1 MFAMLLNLLL
11 TEILERV
18 QNGLQGVGT
27 MKVEGNQGRLLSTMA
42 VVVATADE
50 GKDYLQSFTPFVADL
65 LKGWPEGCAVEPHEL
80 SIALCDGW
88 GFPSVPSAVSKVL
101 LQRAQKDGFVRNV
114 ERKYFPNC
122 ERLLEM
128 PDLGE
133 KRQEMLAEQTALA
146 EAVVAYARDVHGLDW
161 TEQEA
166 SAALE
171 RLTEDFGAELATA
184 KREGGLQMR
193 PKSEENESLA
203 VVHAFARRAIER
215 DPPNFN
221 RLVAMVQGAMLA
233 NALYFE
239 DLRKMPRRLPELRV
253 YLDTTPLMR
262 GLGFAC
268 PDVVTA
274 AEEMLALMRSFK
286 IPMFVFAHTLEEIRG
301 ILENI
306 ATSLRRGTQ
315 EVKDQGNVGGAARE
329 SVDAA
334 IEAGMTSGDVLL
346 LIANLE
352 HRLEELGIR
361 HCETPRQTDTDRIDE
376 QQLAAVLDKRVRY
389 GASKFVLER
398 DLASLSAIDRL
409 RGRTRPRDLADTR
422 ALFVTA
428 NLGVVRASREYFED
442 AGRDAPIPHCMSD
455 VALTAQLWVSSSGRK
470 PELPRRL
477 LIADSYSALAPSPKL
492 WERWVRHIIKLR
504 QRERITEE
512 QLLTLIYNQQ
522 IRALLFEVAR
532 DDPDNVDDTAVAD
545 VLARYEAKLR
555 QPAERSAEEAQ
566 MVAAEERRRLLRMAE
581 DLQQSKRQLE
591 ESKRQ
596 FEEWTQ
602 EQKHRRARRASKRMR
617 CRRIARRVTGLLAT
631 VPFVSAFTVL
641 AATKQI
647 EGKFWW
653 ATSVTLLVFACSGTV
668 SWGLRRGWKAPFAV
682 LIAAGALS
690 VLWANIFGIA
700 GS

>member
-1 MFAMLLNLLL
+1 MR
-11 TEILERV
+11 I
-18 QNGLQGVGT
+18 
-27 MKVEGNQGRLLSTMA
+27 EGNQGRLLSTMA

-50 GKDYLQSFTPFVADL
+50 GRDYLQSFTPFVADL
-65 LKGWPEGCAVEPHEL
+65 LKGWPEGRAVEPHEL
-80 SIALCDGW
+80 SIALCEGW
-88 GFPSVPSAVSKVL
+88 GFPSVPAAVSKVL
-101 LQRAQKDGFVRNV
+101 LQRAQRDGLVRNV
-114 ERKYFPNC
+114 ERRYFPNR
-122 ERLLEM
+122 ERLLDV
-128 PDLGE
+128 PDLSE
-133 KRQEMLAEQTALA
+133 KRQEMLAEQNVLA

-161 TEQEA
+161 TEDEA

-184 KREGGLQMR
+184 KREGGLPVR
-193 PKSEENESLA
+193 PKSDENESLA

-215 DPPNFN
+215 DPSNFN

-239 DLRKMPRRLPELRV
+239 DPRKMPRRLPELRV
-253 YLDTTPLMR
+253 YLDTTPLLR

-268 PDVVTA
+268 PDVVIA
-274 AEEMLALMRSFK
+274 AREMLALMRSFR
-286 IPMFVFAHTLEEIRG
+286 IPMFVFAHTLEEVTG

-306 ATSLRRGTQ
+306 ATSLQRGTQ
-315 EVKDQGNVGGAARE
+315 EVKEQGNVGGAARE

-334 IEAGMTSGDVLL
+334 IEAGMTCGDVLL

-352 HRLEELGIR
+352 RRLEELGVR
-361 HCETPRQTDTDRIDE
+361 RCETPRQTEADRVDE
-376 QQLAAVLDKRVRY
+376 LQLAAVLGKRVRY
-389 GASKFVLER
+389 GGGKLPLER
-398 DLASLSAIDRL
+398 DVDSLAAVDRL

-428 NLGVVRASREYFED
+428 NLAVVRAGREYFQD

-455 VALTAQLWVSSSGRK
+455 VALTAQLWVSSSERK
-470 PELPRRL
+470 PDLPRRL
-477 LIADSYSALAPSPKL
+477 LIADSYSALAPSPQL

-504 QRERITEE
+504 QCERITEE

-545 VLARYEAKLR
+545 VLARYEAELR
-555 QPAERSAEEAQ
+555 QPAEHVARAAQ
-566 MVAAEERRRLLRMAE
+566 LAADEERRRLLSLAE
-581 DLQQSKRQLE
+581 SLE
-591 ESKRQ
+591 ASKRQ
-596 FEEWTQ
+596 FDEWAQ
-602 EQKHRRARRASKRMR
+602 QQQSRRERRASKRMR
-617 CRRIARRVTGLLAT
+617 CRRLARRVTGLVAV
-631 VPFVSAFTVL
+631 VPLVAAF
-641 AATKQI
+641 AAPAASGEI

-653 ATSVTLLVFACSGTV
+653 ATSVTLLVFACASAV
-668 SWGLRRGWKAPFAV
+668 CWGLRKGWKAPFAV

-690 VLWANIFGIA
+690 VLWANVFGVA